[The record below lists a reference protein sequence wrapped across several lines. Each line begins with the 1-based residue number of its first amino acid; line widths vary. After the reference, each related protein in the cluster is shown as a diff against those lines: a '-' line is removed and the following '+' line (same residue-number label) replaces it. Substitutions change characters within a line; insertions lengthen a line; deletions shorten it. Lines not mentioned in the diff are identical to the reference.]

1 MIDLNKLAAQ
11 IHDAAVNK
19 GFWNVEDAM
28 NKHLVKMVSELGEVV
43 QADRAGVM
51 FEIDAFSG
59 KPEGVA
65 AELADLIMMQLDMC
79 VQLEA
84 SLPDEDIDSWIEN
97 KDDDAEIAKLTVPE
111 LVAMLT
117 VTLVDMTRH
126 NDNSCILEIIYVV
139 YIWLHHRGFDLWE
152 IIRQK
157 MAYNEARP
165 ALHGRL
171 Y

>member
-28 NKHLVKMVSELGEVV
+28 TKHLVKMVSELGEVV

-65 AELADLIMMQLDMC
+65 AELADLIMMLLDMC
-79 VQLEA
+79 AQLGV

-97 KDDDAEIAKLTVPE
+97 KDKDAEIAKFTVPV
-111 LVAMLT
+111 LVVTLT
-117 VTLVDMTRH
+117 ATLVDMMYH
-126 NDNSCILEIIYVV
+126 NDDSGALEIIYAV
-139 YIWLHHRGFDLWE
+139 YIWLRHRGFDLWE
-152 IIRQK
+152 IIRHK